1 MKLSDNLPVLAGAP
15 FALDNPRAWRTYL
28 GGKLLDALHGKTER
42 EDTHFP
48 EEWIASTVT
57 ARNAG
62 REHILDEG
70 LSHPE
75 EAPQVSLQELIGS
88 DPAAYLGAK
97 SAQRSGSPFR
107 CTPAASRRRLCFSR
121 NTERR
126 NAGIFL
132 VAGGSTEKSL
142 RSIWAFAPESP
153 GNTGKSCSSGRTFRA
168 CSNVCTVLRS
178 AAEIP
183 F

>member
-1 MKLSDNLPVLAGAP
+1 MKLSDSLPALAGAP

-28 GGKLLDALHGKTER
+28 GGKLLDALHGRPEQ

-75 EAPQVSLQELIGS
+75 EAPQVSLRELIES
-88 DPAAYLGAK
+88 DPAAYLGQSPH
-97 SAQRSGSPFR
+97 SA
-107 CTPAASRRRLCFSR
+107 
-121 NTERR
+121 
-126 NAGIFL
+126 AGRW
-132 VAGGSTEKSL
+132 V
-142 RSIWAFAPESP
+142 
-153 GNTGKSCSSGRTFRA
+153 CSS
-168 CSNVCTVLRS
+168 S
-178 AAEIP
+178 
-183 F
+183 